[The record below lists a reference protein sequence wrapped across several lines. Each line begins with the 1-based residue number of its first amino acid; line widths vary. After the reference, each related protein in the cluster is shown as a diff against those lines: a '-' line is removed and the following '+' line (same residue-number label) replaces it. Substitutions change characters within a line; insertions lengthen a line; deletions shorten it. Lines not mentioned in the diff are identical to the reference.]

1 MNPKWLTNNWGLKA
15 VALLLAIITW
25 IYVNGEM
32 LK

>member
-1 MNPKWLTNNWGLKA
+1 MNAKWLTNNWGLKV

-25 IYVNGEM
+25 IYVNGEL

>member
-1 MNPKWLTNNWGLKA
+1 MNPKGLIHNWGLKL
-15 VALLLAIITW
+15 VALLLAMITW